1 MRIRP
6 MHSRGPLR
14 FLGSVII
21 ACAAAMSA
29 AQSPAQVPV
38 RATPA
43 TPAGR
48 GERAPD
54 YPVRPPAPPEQ
65 VARGQQLFKSNCSF
79 CHGSDARGGETGP
92 NLVRDQV
99 GLADQQGELIAPV
112 VQNGIPVRGMAKL
125 TLSAKENCVSP
136 AWFQSQPRFD

>member
-65 VARGQQLFKSNCSF
+65 VARGQQLRSEEHTSELQSPD
-79 CHGSDARGGETGP
+79 H
-92 NLVRDQV
+92 LVCR
-99 GLADQQGELIAPV
+99 LLLEKKNNSTRPHR
-112 VQNGIPVRGMAKL
+112 P
-125 TLSAKENCVSP
+125 
-136 AWFQSQPRFD
+136 

>member
-6 MHSRGPLR
+6 MHSRGSLR

-54 YPVRPPAPPEQ
+54 YPVRSPAPPEQ

-79 CHGSDARGGETGP
+79 CHGSDGRGEDTGP
-92 NLVRDQV
+92 NLVLAQLGR
-99 GLADQQGELIAPV
+99 ADQHGELVTPIAD
-112 VQNGIPVRGMAKL
+112 NG
-125 TLSAKENCVSP
+125 SA
-136 AWFQSQPRFD
+136 RR